1 MKKNGQLHNKLSI
14 LRAEKKWT
22 QQDLANKV
30 GVSRQTI
37 ASIEANRY
45 NPSLILAFE
54 ISAVFGKEIQ
64 EVFQYK
70 LIEKGKEL

>member
-1 MKKNGQLHNKLSI
+1 MQKNGRLYNKLNV
-14 LRAEKKWT
+14 LRAEKKVDAARFS
-22 QQDLANKV
+22 QKKV

-54 ISAVFGKEIQ
+54 ISFVFDKELQ
-64 EVFQYK
+64 EVFQYE
-70 LIEKGKEL
+70 LVEEKS

>member
-1 MKKNGQLHNKLSI
+1 MNINGILHNKLNV
-14 LRAEKKWT
+14 LRAEKKWS

-54 ISAVFGKEIQ
+54 IAAVFDKEIQ
-64 EVFQYK
+64 DVFEYQFM
-70 LIEKGKEL
+70 KEE

>member
-1 MKKNGQLHNKLSI
+1 MQRNGQLYNKLNV

-22 QQDLANKV
+22 QQDLAKKV

-54 ISAVFGKEIQ
+54 ISAVFDKEIQ

-70 LIEKGKEL
+70 LNKGE

>member
-1 MKKNGQLHNKLSI
+1 MKKTGQLYNNLI
-14 LRAEKKWT
+14 VLRAGKKWT

-54 ISAVFGKEIQ
+54 ISIVFDKEIQ

-70 LIEKGKEL
+70 LLMGE

>member
-1 MKKNGQLHNKLSI
+1 MKKTGQLHNNLI
-14 LRAEKKWT
+14 VLRAEKKWT

-54 ISAVFGKEIQ
+54 ISTVFDKEIQ

-70 LIEKGKEL
+70 LLMGE

>member
-1 MKKNGQLHNKLSI
+1 MQKNGRLCNKLNV

-22 QQDLANKV
+22 QQDLAKKV

-54 ISAVFGKEIQ
+54 ISFVFDKELQ
-64 EVFQYK
+64 EVFQYE
-70 LIEKGKEL
+70 LVGEKS

>member
-1 MKKNGQLHNKLSI
+1 MQKNGRLYNKLNV

-22 QQDLANKV
+22 QQDLAKKV

-54 ISAVFGKEIQ
+54 ISFVFDKELQ
-64 EVFQYK
+64 EVFQYE
-70 LIEKGKEL
+70 LVEEKS

>member
-1 MKKNGQLHNKLSI
+1 MHKNGELHNNLMV

-22 QQDLANKV
+22 QQDLAKRV
-30 GVSRQTI
+30 GVTRQTI
-37 ASIEANRY
+37 ASIESNRY

-54 ISAVFGKEIQ
+54 IAVAFEKEIF

-70 LIEKGKEL
+70 IRE